1 MMWCTEIYDLI
12 YKYVHSLCTTSH
24 LRYYSERLYTGG
36 YMYLF
41 IYLLIILIHLYVYKN
56 RVVVYLLQ

>member
-12 YKYVHSLCTTSH
+12 CTLSVHHITLAVLQREVVYRWVYV
-24 LRYYSERLYTGG
+24 
-36 YMYLF
+36 F